1 MIFQDLDKERLQNS
15 NVMNLQK
22 CTFMSTKKNS
32 YKNNNNN

>member
-15 NVMNLQK
+15 DVKNLQK
-22 CTFMSTKKNS
+22 CTFMSTS